1 MATTFESMIDDVA
14 LNLAGYSLRQDRTT
28 HLSAELSATATTM
41 SLASNDIGKGLVEI
55 GDELIW
61 IDSYDRISNTAT
73 IPPYGRGYNG
83 TTAAVHPVG
92 TKVTVAPLFPRAMI
106 KKAIQETLDAVYPK
120 LYSVFHYN
128 FNCNAV
134 KTTYSMPADTQTVIY
149 VSWQNVGPSGEW
161 IPVKKWRF
169 DSFANPGTYS
179 TGNTISIY
187 DRKIIPGRDIQVTY
201 IRKPNTFT
209 TTTDVFEDTT
219 GLPSSTKD
227 VIVYGA
233 AWRLLSFVDAG
244 RLTYQSAE
252 ADAAD
257 SKLQFGSASS
267 AARTMLALYT
277 QRLNEESD
285 KLVDQYPFRPHY
297 SRY

>member
-1 MATTFESMIDDVA
+1 MATTFGSIVVDVA
-14 LNLAGYSLRQDRTT
+14 LNLSGYSLRQDRTT
-28 HLSAELSATATTM
+28 HLTAPITASSTSLSI
-41 SLASNDIGKGLVEI
+41 ASNDIGKGLVQI
-55 GDELIW
+55 DDELIW

-73 IPPYGRGYNG
+73 VPPYGRGYNG
-83 TTAAVHPVG
+83 TTATTHEVG
-92 TKVTVAPLFPRAMI
+92 AKVTVAPIFPKIMI

-120 LYSVFHYN
+120 LYSVIHYN
-128 FNCNAV
+128 FNANAV
-134 KTTYSMPADTQTVIY
+134 KTTYPVPADAQTIIY
-149 VSWQNVGPSGEW
+149 ASWQNVGPTGEW
-161 IPVKKWRF
+161 IPIRKWRF
-169 DSFANPGTYS
+169 DSFANPGTYP

-187 DRKIIPGRDIQVTY
+187 DRSIVPGRDIQVTY
-201 IRKPNTFT
+201 IRKPSGFVD
-209 TTTDVFEDTT
+209 TTDVFEDTT

-267 AARTMLALYT
+267 AARNLLALYT